1 MEFIKHLYSLLL
13 KLDKKTLVI
22 GGGILITLLVLAIFI
37 PQVWFLIA
45 GLFGL
50 STTQVNKDEVVKIV
64 KEQQEEDEKIEQIK
78 EEGQKKEI
86 KAKTKAE
93 QETVDWL
100 DGDF

>member
-1 MEFIKHLYSLLL
+1 MEFIKHLCSRLL
-13 KLDKKTLVI
+13 KLNKKTLVI
-22 GGGILITLLVLAIFI
+22 GGGILITLLILAIFI

-50 STTQVNKDEVVKIV
+50 STTQVKVEKIEKIV

-78 EEGQKKEI
+78 EEGKKKEI

-93 QETVDWL
+93 QETADWL

>member
-1 MEFIKHLYSLLL
+1 MEFIKHLCSLLL
-13 KLDKKTLVI
+13 KLDKKTLVV
-22 GGGILITLLVLAIFI
+22 GGGILIILLVLAIFI

-45 GLFGL
+45 GLLGL
-50 STTQVNKDEVVKIV
+50 STTQVNKDKVVKIV
-64 KEQQEEDEKIEQIK
+64 KSQQEEDKKIEQIK
-78 EEGQKKEI
+78 EEGKKEEL